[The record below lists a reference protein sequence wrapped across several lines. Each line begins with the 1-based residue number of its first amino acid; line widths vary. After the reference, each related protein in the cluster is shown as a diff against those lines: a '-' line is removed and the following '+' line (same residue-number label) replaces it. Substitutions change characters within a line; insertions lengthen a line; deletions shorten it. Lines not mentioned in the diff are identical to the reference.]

1 MLDHLRELSEVDYLP
16 DIDAGG
22 AKPFVPLQKASANAL
37 FDAKVASVDVLDR
50 LGAVD
55 DEDALA
61 PVVDKQA
68 SEAFSAFI
76 GEDEGAKLTAVGAL
90 TLPESVKAS
99 VAMLSQYQWEFVN
112 NAKELRSFV
121 VSRLVKEA
129 DSPDARIRLKALQM
143 IGNVTEVALFTERTE
158 VKHTDMTPDDVEKA
172 IREKLA
178 KFALAHGPVEDA
190 KILTSSSTDAQEAS

>member
-1 MLDHLRELSEVDYLP
+1 MQGPRAYPSACRPCWTTFESSPGRLP
-16 DIDAGG
+16 ADIDAGG

-55 DEDALA
+55 DEDVLA
-61 PVVDKQA
+61 PVVDKAGFGGLFGVHRRRRGRQTDR
-68 SEAFSAFI
+68 
-76 GEDEGAKLTAVGAL
+76 GGAL

-112 NAKELRSFV
+112 NAKGCAAFV
-121 VSRLVKEA
+121 VSRLVKA

-158 VKHTDMTPDDVEKA
+158 VKH
-172 IREKLA
+172 
-178 KFALAHGPVEDA
+178 
-190 KILTSSSTDAQEAS
+190 LT

>member
-1 MLDHLRELSEVDYLP
+1 VREHVGEHRPGVALDRARERAPAPVEVERGREPPGRALEEEPEVEGQRGRVAGAAPERALVGRRVQVREL
-16 DIDAGG
+16 
-22 AKPFVPLQKASANAL
+22 
-37 FDAKVASVDVLDR
+37 DVGR
-50 LGAVD
+50 
-55 DEDALA
+55 ER
-61 PVVDKQA
+61 
-68 SEAFSAFI
+68 EEI
-76 GEDEGAKLTAVGAL
+76 
-90 TLPESVKAS
+90 
-99 VAMLSQYQWEFVN
+99 VN